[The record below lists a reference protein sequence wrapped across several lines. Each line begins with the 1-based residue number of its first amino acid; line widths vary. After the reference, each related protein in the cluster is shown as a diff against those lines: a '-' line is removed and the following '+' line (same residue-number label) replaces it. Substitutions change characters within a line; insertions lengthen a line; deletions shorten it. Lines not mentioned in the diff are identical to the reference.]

1 VNSWAFGAVCS
12 DPPAAGTP
20 EQACSSQLHAVF
32 TTPPP
37 TLHLAGDIDE
47 WTFPELTKILAR
59 TAAAGAPRIHI
70 DLADVQYC
78 DVAGLRAIISLASG
92 QGDNPAAVGEIVFTG
107 LPGPLR
113 RVLRI
118 LGWDAA
124 PGVVLDGSAADR
136 SSWQAQPSR

>member
-1 VNSWAFGAVCS
+1 MNSWVFGAVCG
-12 DPPAAGTP
+12 DLPPVRVP
-20 EQACSSQLHAVF
+20 EQADSSRLHAVF
-32 TTPPP
+32 TSPPA

-47 WTFPELTKILAR
+47 CTFPDLTRILAR

-78 DVAGLRAIISLASG
+78 DVAGLRAIISLAGG
-92 QGDNPAAVGEIVFTG
+92 QEEDGVAVDEIVFTH
-107 LPGPLR
+107 LPGPLQ

-124 PGVVLDGSAADR
+124 PGVILDGSIC
-136 SSWQAQPSR
+136 